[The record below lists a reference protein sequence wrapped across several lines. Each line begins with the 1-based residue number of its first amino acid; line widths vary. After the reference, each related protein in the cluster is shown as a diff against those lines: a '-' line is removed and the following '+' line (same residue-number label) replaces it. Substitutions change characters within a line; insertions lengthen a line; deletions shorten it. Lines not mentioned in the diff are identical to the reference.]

1 MSDHYSLQRNGINL
15 GSVSWFCCLN
25 TLCRL
30 KTFYFFKELLKLFF
44 SCSTEFRHLNVS
56 TVFFQIRVMHQEL
69 CFVVVQVFDQGAGST
84 FLSTPLLH
92 ELCQSFSVRERND
105 EIVMG
110 KLECMQTVCACK

>member
-1 MSDHYSLQRNGINL
+1 
-15 GSVSWFCCLN
+15 
-25 TLCRL
+25 
-30 KTFYFFKELLKLFF
+30 
-44 SCSTEFRHLNVS
+44 
-56 TVFFQIRVMHQEL
+56 MHQEL